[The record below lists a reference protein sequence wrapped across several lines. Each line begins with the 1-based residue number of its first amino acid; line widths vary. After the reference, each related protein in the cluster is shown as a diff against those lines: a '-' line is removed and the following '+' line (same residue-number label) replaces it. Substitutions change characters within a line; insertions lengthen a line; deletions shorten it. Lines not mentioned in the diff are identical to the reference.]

1 MDTTFHTKEGVFN
14 YRVCGIIINNNK
26 ILVTK
31 DNYSPYYYLPGGR
44 LNLHESANDAIV
56 REMNE
61 ELDITISP
69 IRPLWLNESFY
80 IEEQNN
86 KRYHEICIYYLVDY
100 SNSNLLARGD
110 KFTKQEGDKT
120 LFFEWIDFSKL
131 KDMYIYPNFIKTEIF
146 NSLSLIRNKSRTV
159 DACSERGYI

>member
-1 MDTTFHTKEGVFN
+1 MDISLQSGNEKFN
-14 YRVCGIIINNNK
+14 YRVCAMMISDGK
-26 ILVTK
+26 ILAMH
-31 DNYSPYYYLPGGR
+31 DEQSPYYYLPGGR
-44 LNLHESANDAIV
+44 LNLHESANDAII

-100 SNSNLLARGD
+100 SNSNLLARGN
-110 KFTKQEGDKT
+110 KFTKQEGDKI

-146 NSLSLIRNKSRTV
+146 NLPSELKFITEIRNKIR
-159 DACSERGYI
+159 EGLI